1 MKIDQKLLEELV
13 RLPDSELWKRIC
25 AGAAERGL
33 KLPTETPPHETLE
46 RLRATVKDGGG
57 LRLGEAISIISKYT
71 KEQKS

>member
-1 MKIDQKLLEELV
+1 MKIDQRLLRELLA
-13 RLPDSELWKRIC
+13 LPDDELWKRIC

-33 KLPTETPPHETLE
+33 KLPAATPPPETLQ

-57 LRLGEAISIISKYT
+57 LRLGEAISIIGRYA